1 MAKADYIRPV
11 EALHGKLKKTDKVGF
26 AKLKRSGTKFTV
38 TRDDWKQHYKTAEA
52 ATAAQMRQ
60 QKFRSV
66 SMAAS
71 ERMQDPT
78 KKTADRSRSTSP
90 CSRFCSIWNGRRTKV
105 KRSTRL
111 PFIVERVSG

>member
-1 MAKADYIRPV
+1 MANVSYIRPI
-11 EALHGKLKKTDKVGF
+11 ESLHGKLGKHDQVSYSMRVKSF
-26 AKLKRSGTKFTV
+26 TKFTV

-52 ATAAQMRQ
+52 ETAARLRQ

-78 KKTADRSRSTSP
+78 KKTADQQAYKAQFHVP
-90 CSRFCSIWNGRRTKV
+90 V
-105 KRSTRL
+105 
-111 PFIVERVSG
+111 PFRMGSVRGLTPSAI

>member
-11 EALHGKLKKTDKVGF
+11 EALHGKLKKSDKVGF

-52 ATAAQMRQ
+52 ETAAQMRQ

-66 SMAAS
+66 SMA
-71 ERMQDPT
+71 T
-78 KKTADRSRSTSP
+78 KKTADQQAYKAQSKYKSMFT
-90 CSRFCSIWNGRRTKV
+90 FLFHLEWEAYEG
-105 KRSTRL
+105 
-111 PFIVERVSG
+111 